1 MTRSRAERRLAYDAA
16 FLALAVILSYLE
28 ALLSGFFP
36 IPGLKLGLP
45 NVAVMAVF
53 RLIGRRDALAVSF
66 LRCMIHFLLFGSAT
80 ALVLSLAG
88 AALSFLVL
96 LLFDGGRSRRIGE
109 IGVSVLS
116 AFAHITG
123 QCLAASLFYG
133 FFAVF
138 SFYPILT
145 ALSVPSGIFTG
156 LLLLLI
162 LRSTEKISQKGKGTP

>member
-1 MTRSRAERRLAYDAA
+1 MSVGRRRGGVEICTGPLLLNIFRFAVPIMLSGLLQTLFNSVDAA
-16 FLALAVILSYLE
+16 V
-28 ALLSGFFP
+28 
-36 IPGLKLGLP
+36 
-45 NVAVMAVF
+45 V
-53 RLIGRRDALAVSF
+53 GR
-66 LRCMIHFLLFGSAT
+66 FGSAT

-88 AALSFLVL
+88 AVLSFLVL

-133 FFAVF
+133 FLAVL

-162 LRSTEKISQKGKGTP
+162 LRSAEKLSQKGKGTP

>member
-66 LRCMIHFLLFGSAT
+66 LRCMIHFFPC
-80 ALVLSLAG
+80 
-88 AALSFLVL
+88 SF
-96 LLFDGGRSRRIGE
+96 
-109 IGVSVLS
+109 
-116 AFAHITG
+116 AF
-123 QCLAASLFYG
+123 
-133 FFAVF
+133 
-138 SFYPILT
+138 
-145 ALSVPSGIFTG
+145 
-156 LLLLLI
+156 
-162 LRSTEKISQKGKGTP
+162 